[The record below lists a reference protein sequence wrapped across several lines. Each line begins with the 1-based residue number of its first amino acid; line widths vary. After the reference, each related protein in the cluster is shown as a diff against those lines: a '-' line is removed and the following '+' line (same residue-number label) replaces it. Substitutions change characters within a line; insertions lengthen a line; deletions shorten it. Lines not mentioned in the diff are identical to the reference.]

1 MSLDSDLKAV
11 CDYLRSHLDID
22 VAVGRPNEAE
32 PGLYVWPWQIVPKT
46 ETRNLPPRQG
56 SGRSLLSFRIHC
68 LLLITPTDTLET
80 VSKLDLA
87 GKVLQENPIV
97 EAPGSLVRVTLDTMA
112 PGDLAALFSAARL
125 QLTLCHAFVLEGS
138 PASNPNR
145 TPRPENRNE

>member
-1 MSLDSDLKAV
+1 MSLDADLNAV
-11 CDYLRSHLDID
+11 CDYLRSRLDLN
-22 VAVGRPNEAE
+22 VAVGRPNEAV

-46 ETRNLPPRQG
+46 EARNLPPRQG

-68 LLLITPTDTLET
+68 LVLITPADTLET

-97 EAPGSLVRVTLDTMA
+97 EGPASLVRVTLDTIA

-138 PASNPNR
+138 PPSNPHR
-145 TPRPENRNE
+145 TLRPDNRNE